1 MRFNK
6 ILILLIMISASGLVF
21 AEVYQWTDEQGT
33 THFSDKPVNG
43 AARKVDIDVL
53 PKHEKEKPDSASVEA
68 NGDGENTQTN
78 NDNTETTE
86 TKKEIKKETE
96 EEKAKRSREE
106 LTDELIKAR
115 EIREAKRKKL
125 KEEEEIQIIKCQEEK
140 TNLALMENELKD
152 YDKILKT
159 MSRSERPKSNAYIK
173 WSDLNI
179 RIERMKDIT
188 HELCN

>member
-1 MRFNK
+1 MALNK
-6 ILILLIMISASGLVF
+6 ILILLILFSASGLVF
-21 AEVYQWTDEQGT
+21 AEVYQWTDEEGT

-43 AARKVDIDVL
+43 AAKKVDIDVL
-53 PKHEKEKPDSASVEA
+53 PKHEKVKPNSASAEA
-68 NGDGENTQTN
+68 KNNEENTQTN

-86 TKKEIKKETE
+86 TKKEVKKETK

-115 EIREAKRKKL
+115 EIREENRKKL

-140 TNLALMENELKD
+140 TKLALMKNELKD
-152 YDKILKT
+152 YDKLLKT
-159 MSRSERPKSNAYIK
+159 MSRSDRPKSNAYIK
-173 WSDLNI
+173 WSDLNT
-179 RIERMKDIT
+179 RIERQKDIT